1 MQAGK
6 LDRRITLQR
15 LTDGV
20 DEIGQPVQAWANV
33 SNVWANVR
41 YLSGIQ
47 TIKSDALVS
56 IAKASIRIRRRTD
69 VVAGMRAL
77 LGSTVFE
84 IKAVLP
90 DEQGREWVD
99 LVCEVKS

>member
-1 MQAGK
+1 MEIGK
-6 LDRRITLQR
+6 LNKLITLQR
-15 LTDGV
+15 LTEGQ
-20 DEIGQPVQAWANV
+20 DEIGQPVTDWADV
-33 SNVWANVR
+33 AKVWANVR

-47 TIKSDALVS
+47 TIKSDAPVS

-77 LGSTVFE
+77 LGETVFE

-90 DEQGREWVD
+90 DEQGREFVD
-99 LVCEVKS
+99 LVCEVLT